1 MENKRNLVYLAGL
14 LHDIGKFYQRA
25 DKPFNDAFAELSEY
39 SKELAN
45 DICPVNNYGRFGYQH
60 VVWTN
65 EFFAKNKTKFES
77 IPGVKVN
84 LFDKSNEDCIENLA
98 CNHHKPQ
105 SVLQA
110 IITMADWWSA
120 GIDRRNAS
128 EQAEAEN
135 KDTNINW
142 GKMRYKQIPLYSVF
156 NTIHEGKG
164 NLGFPLAPMDISE
177 KSFPKAILKK
187 EDGISQDDYKVLWDK
202 FINEFDKLPADSI
215 NGFTESLTYLLK
227 KYTWCIPSNTMD
239 MANVSLFDHLKTTA
253 AFADCIA
260 TYYNEHSDD
269 FNWDNTN
276 KRLSLNNDK
285 YPVVLLGCDISG
297 IQKFIYNISSRKAAT
312 SLKGRSFYLQLMI
325 DSIIQRIIMH
335 EDIQATIG
343 HVVYSSGGKFYM
355 ILPNTE
361 KVIHAINEITL
372 DIENEVWG
380 KHKGK
385 LIVNIDYIPF
395 AYRNESKEIDF
406 EGAEIGNN
414 DLGKLWKTLADK
426 LTEKKNKKFK
436 DTLLSD
442 YASFFKPN
450 EKGGDVKVCAVTGEE
465 LTKGNSVKLK
475 DTEKVV
481 SKSVND
487 QIELGKRLKDADY
500 LITYKDKSELSTYL
514 SGKLEH
520 TTIFGVANYLFDDLQ
535 LIYDDADFRKISS
548 ADVSRVKRI
557 NNVAFTAAPIKGQ
570 KVSYGFQFY
579 GGNKQAINAS
589 KERNKTFEELT
600 EVSVDDKNTETYFGI
615 LRMDVDGLGA
625 VFINGI
631 PDELKTFSAYATLSS
646 ALDWFFSGYLNT
658 IREKYKDYIN
668 ILYSG
673 GDDVFAVGRWDLL
686 ICFAEDIRKEF
697 RRYVGREDIS
707 ISAGIAMVG
716 NKYPIAKAAEL
727 AGNAEHAAK
736 QFSKSESSKGNNISK
751 RLPEDKQE
759 TKNAINFL
767 GETVSW
773 NEEYDWVKS
782 KKNEFIRLINDHG
795 MSKGILHRMMLFAA
809 IQAENKRKK
818 DQPNFKPDLSYY
830 WNSAYYLKRYME
842 NKDAEV
848 VEFCKTLLVKVFD
861 DSRKLELIALAA
873 RWAELEIKESINNL
887 NL

>member
-1 MENKRNLVYLAGL
+1 MDDKRNLIYLAGL

-25 DKPFNDAFAELSEY
+25 DQPFSDAYAELSDY
-39 SKELAN
+39 SKKLAN
-45 DICPVNNYGRFGYQH
+45 DICPINDQGRFGYQH

-65 EFFAKNKTKFES
+65 EFFEKNRSKFES
-77 IPGVKVN
+77 IPGIKAN
-84 LFDKSNEDCIENLA
+84 LYNTTNEDCLENLA

-105 SVLQA
+105 SVMQA

-128 EQAEAEN
+128 EQAEA
-135 KDTNINW
+135 KDEDTKINW
-142 GKMRYKQIPLYSVF
+142 GKTRYKEIPLYSVF
-156 NTIHEGKG
+156 NTIHSGKG
-164 NLGFPLAPMDISE
+164 QHGFPLVPMDISG
-177 KSFPKAILKK
+177 KSFPKAIHNK
-187 EDGISQDDYKVLWDK
+187 EDGILQEDYKILWDK
-202 FINEFDKLPADSI
+202 FIEEFNELPVDSI

-260 TYYNEHSDD
+260 MYYDEHSDN

-276 KRLSLNNDK
+276 KRLSLKNDK

-325 DSIIQRIIMH
+325 DAIIQRIIMH
-335 EDIQATIG
+335 KDIQATNG

-361 KVIHAINEITL
+361 KVIHAIKEITF
-372 DIENEVWG
+372 DIENEVWNE
-380 KHKGK
+380 HKGK

-406 EGAEIGNN
+406 EGVETGNK
-414 DLGKLWKTLADK
+414 DLGKLWKSLADK

-436 DTLLSD
+436 DTILSD
-442 YASFFKPN
+442 YASFFEPN

-465 LTKGNSVKLK
+465 LSKGNSVKLK
-475 DTEKVV
+475 DTETVV
-481 SKSVND
+481 SKSVYD
-487 QIELGKRLKDADY
+487 QIELGKKLKDADY

-514 SGKLEH
+514 SSKLEH
-520 TTIFGVANYLFDDLQ
+520 ITIFGVANYLFDDLQ

-557 NNVAFTAAPIKGQ
+557 NNVAFTAAPLKGQ

-579 GGNKQAINAS
+579 GGNKQAINKS

-600 EVSVDDKNTETYFGI
+600 EVSVGDKNSETYFGI
-615 LRMDVDGLGA
+615 LRMDVDGLGEI
-625 VFINGI
+625 FINGI

-658 IREKYKDYIN
+658 MREKYKDNIN

-673 GDDVFAVGRWDLL
+673 GDDLFAIGRWDLL
-686 ICFAEDIRKEF
+686 ISFAEDIRKEF

-773 NEEYDWVKS
+773 NEEYNWVKS
-782 KKNEFIRLINDHG
+782 KKNEFVRLINIPKHA

-818 DQPNFKPDLSYY
+818 DQPDFKPDLSYY

-848 VEFCKTLLVKVFD
+848 IEFCKTLQVEVL

-873 RWAELEIKESINNL
+873 RWAELEIKESINN
-887 NL
+887 

>member
-1 MENKRNLVYLAGL
+1 MDDKRNLIYLAGL

-25 DKPFNDAFAELSEY
+25 DKSFNDVFSELSDY
-39 SKELAN
+39 SKKLAE
-45 DICPVNNYGRFGYQH
+45 DICPVNDQGRFGYQH

-65 EFFAKNKTKFES
+65 EFFEKTKLKFES
-77 IPGVKVN
+77 IPGVKAN
-84 LFDKSNEDCIENLA
+84 LYNVANEDCLENLA
-98 CNHHKPQ
+98 CNHHRPQ
-105 SVLQA
+105 TPLQA
-110 IITMADWWSA
+110 IVTMADWWSA

-128 EQAEAEN
+128 EQTEADD
-135 KDTNINW
+135 KDTDISW
-142 GKMRYKQIPLYSVF
+142 GKTRYKQIPLYSVF
-156 NTIHEGKG
+156 NTIHDGKSK
-164 NLGFPLAPMDISE
+164 LGFPLAPMDISE
-177 KSFPKAILKK
+177 KSFPKAINTK
-187 EDGISQDDYKVLWDK
+187 EDGVSQDNYKILWDK
-202 FINEFDKLPADSI
+202 FIEEFDKLPADSI
-215 NGFTESLTYLLK
+215 HGFTESLTYLLK

-253 AFADCIA
+253 SFADCIA
-260 TYYNEHSDD
+260 MYYNEHSDD
-269 FNWDNTN
+269 FKWDNTN
-276 KRLSLNNDK
+276 KRLSLKNDK

-325 DSIIQRIIMH
+325 DAIIQRFIMH

-361 KVIHAINEITL
+361 KVIHAINEIML
-372 DIENEVWG
+372 DIENEVWDE
-380 KHKGK
+380 HKGK
-385 LIVNIDYIPF
+385 LIINMDYIPF

-406 EGAEIGNN
+406 EGAEIGNK
-414 DLGKLWKTLADK
+414 DLGKLWKSLADK

-442 YASFFKPN
+442 YASFFEPN

-500 LITYKDKSELSTYL
+500 LITYKDKSELSMYL
-514 SGKLEH
+514 SSKLEH
-520 TTIFGVANYLFDDLQ
+520 ITIFGVANYLFDDLQ

-579 GGNKQAINAS
+579 GGNKQAINKS

-600 EVSVDDKNTETYFGI
+600 EVTAGDKNSETYFGI
-615 LRMDVDGLGA
+615 LRMDVDGLGEI
-625 VFINGI
+625 FINGI

-658 IREKYKDYIN
+658 MREKYKDNIN

-673 GDDVFAVGRWDLL
+673 GDDVFAIGRWDLL
-686 ICFAEDIRKEF
+686 ISFAEDIRKEF

-707 ISAGIAMVG
+707 ISAGIAMVS

-782 KKNEFIRLINDHG
+782 KKNKFVLLINNHG

-809 IQAENKRKK
+809 IQAENKRDK
-818 DQPNFKPDLSYY
+818 DKPDFKPDLSYY

-848 VEFCKTLLVKVFD
+848 VDFCKTLQVEVL

-873 RWAELEIKESINNL
+873 RWAELETKEILLTN
-887 NL
+887 